1 MVQWKGCSVS
11 CPPSGAESEPSLGT
25 IPWYVHLG
33 AALRFLDAWPCL
45 PSSTSPLLLVCRSVT
60 RASKARRQ
68 ICPID
73 EWFAWAFFCAQ
84 KQTRR
89 PWLRV
94 RRRKLSLGN
103 LDSAK
108 LWLLCIGRILRSY
121 IATGRPN
128 AASLN
133 SFQFMFSKT
142 CFFFKEHLI
151 TFWTLFYDNIC
162 IYVCIYL

>member
-1 MVQWKGCSVS
+1 MVC
-11 CPPSGAESEPSLGT
+11 A
-25 IPWYVHLG
+25 PWSLG

-60 RASKARRQ
+60 RASKARQ

-73 EWFAWAFFCAQ
+73 EGLAWAFFCAQ

-108 LWLLCIGRILRSY
+108 LWLLCIGRIYWGLTSRQVDQMLLLS
-121 IATGRPN
+121 IHF
-128 AASLN
+128 N
-133 SFQFMFSKT
+133 SFFQKHVFFSRNIWSPFGHYSMT
-142 CFFFKEHLI
+142 
-151 TFWTLFYDNIC
+151 TFAYM
-162 IYVCIYL
+162 YVYT